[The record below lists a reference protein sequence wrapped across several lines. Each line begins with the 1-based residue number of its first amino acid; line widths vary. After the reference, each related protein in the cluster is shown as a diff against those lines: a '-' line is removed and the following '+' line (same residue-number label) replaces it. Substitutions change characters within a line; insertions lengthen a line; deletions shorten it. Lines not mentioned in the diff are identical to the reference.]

1 MLIEICVNV
10 GVASALV
17 VVVKGFL
24 KHLREERKSCDGC
37 RAEHAKL
44 LGNHIEH
51 NTSALERF
59 AEASAKQSEVLKE
72 LSERMR

>member
-1 MLIEICVNV
+1 MLTEICVNV

-24 KHLREERKSCDGC
+24 KHLREERKSCDDC

-51 NTSALERF
+51 NTRALERLAESSTKQ
-59 AEASAKQSEVLKE
+59 AEALKE
-72 LSERMR
+72 LSEQLR